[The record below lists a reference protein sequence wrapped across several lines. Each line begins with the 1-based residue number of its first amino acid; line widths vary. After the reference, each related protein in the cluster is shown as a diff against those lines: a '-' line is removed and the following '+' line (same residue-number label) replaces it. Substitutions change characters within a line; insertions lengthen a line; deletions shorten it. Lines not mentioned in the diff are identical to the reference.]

1 MRLFIVKDADLA
13 PPSLTLLLTKQALKD
28 LRIERRHRLWRRPIQ
43 RVRYPDAAGHGDGV
57 SGRDLPRARLFA
69 QWGFSGATRSR
80 LRGVVREITQSSVQ
94 LCRYRAHAGLVTV
107 RCEAARNVQGK
118 PEPSG
123 QPGLGEA
130 RTGERK

>member
-1 MRLFIVKDADLA
+1 VETLRKLRKLPRKNSFHEAVYRVKDADLA

-43 RVRYPDAAGHGDGV
+43 RVRHPDAAGHGDGV

-80 LRGVVREITQSSVQ
+80 LRGVVRD
-94 LCRYRAHAGLVTV
+94 
-107 RCEAARNVQGK
+107 NPK
-118 PEPSG
+118 
-123 QPGLGEA
+123 
-130 RTGERK
+130 